1 MKPLQI
7 VIDTNVIASALRS
20 SWGASYKLLWMINSD
35 KFEVNVSLPL
45 ILEYEGVAKRLL
57 GEIALTEEEIDDI
70 IDYICR
76 VANFQEIFYLWRP
89 FLRDAQD
96 EMVLELAVAAQCDA
110 IITYNKTDFEG
121 VDRFGLRVITPK
133 TFLEEIGELK

>member
-7 VIDTNVIASALRS
+7 VIDTNVIVSALRS
-20 SWGASYKLLWMINSD
+20 SWGASYKLLWMIDSD

-76 VANFQEIFYLWRP
+76 VANCQEIFYLWRP

-110 IITYNKTDFEG
+110 IITYNKTDFKG